1 MSKTGLQKLRNLGY
15 EFWVPVNKKSSN
27 TGSTSLYLLFKSRVL
42 LACTTRESDLYP
54 RFISSLARTLDPE
67 NKSMTEIAGKE
78 LTDMKF
84 NLVIDIQKDLKL
96 ESKSSIQFDSIS
108 QILESTQSKKNLW
121 SELINFI

>member
-1 MSKTGLQKLRNLGY
+1 
-15 EFWVPVNKKSSN
+15 
-27 TGSTSLYLLFKSRVL
+27 
-42 LACTTRESDLYP
+42 
-54 RFISSLARTLDPE
+54 
-67 NKSMTEIAGKE
+67 MTEIAGKE